1 MKRLQKDNSKLIS
14 KLNNNIMTESACD
27 VSWSWYTASFMRSV
41 SLSAARVK
49 YFSANQEILMK
60 KVVSFL
66 DFPIIH
72 TNFWDAVIAV
82 PIILI
87 VTQIIKIF
95 LKVPKKYVPSIAI
108 ALGLIISVCIS
119 HRHSLIAGV
128 FMGGFYGYAAI
139 GSYASLKTTISSYRN
154 KKA

>member
-1 MKRLQKDNSKLIS
+1 
-14 KLNNNIMTESACD
+14 
-27 VSWSWYTASFMRSV
+27 MRSV
-41 SLSAARVK
+41 SFSAARVK

-95 LKVPKKYVPSIAI
+95 LKVPKKYVPSIAL

-128 FMGGFYGYAAI
+128 FMGGFYGCAAI

>member
-1 MKRLQKDNSKLIS
+1 M
-14 KLNNNIMTESACD
+14 
-27 VSWSWYTASFMRSV
+27 
-41 SLSAARVK
+41 
-49 YFSANQEILMK
+49 
-60 KVVSFL
+60 

-72 TNFWDAVIAV
+72 TNFWDAVTAV

-87 VTQIIKIF
+87 VTQIIKVF
-95 LKVPKKYVPSIAI
+95 LKVPKKYVPSIAL

-119 HRHSLIAGV
+119 HRNSLVAGV

-154 KKA
+154 KKHKQA

>member
-1 MKRLQKDNSKLIS
+1 M
-14 KLNNNIMTESACD
+14 
-27 VSWSWYTASFMRSV
+27 
-41 SLSAARVK
+41 
-49 YFSANQEILMK
+49 
-60 KVVSFL
+60 

-72 TNFWDAVIAV
+72 TNFWDAVTAV

-108 ALGLIISVCIS
+108 ALALGLIISVCIS

-128 FMGGFYGYAAI
+128 FMGGFYGCAAI